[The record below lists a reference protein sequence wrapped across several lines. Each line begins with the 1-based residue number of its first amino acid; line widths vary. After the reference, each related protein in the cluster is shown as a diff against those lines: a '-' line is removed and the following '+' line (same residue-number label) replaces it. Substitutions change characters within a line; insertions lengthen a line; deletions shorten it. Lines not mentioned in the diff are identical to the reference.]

1 MTDFSPR
8 IPEYWQAQFAG
19 DALGPKSCTVNPS
32 LSHKR
37 LAMILTRDGAPSQM
51 TVRPELA
58 ACLKRLMPTSPSIED
73 RKAALTRS
81 GITFHDPDH
90 LFYLAESAPLPPPGS
105 SARRLTADDRHAF
118 AIFHHEAPEADRED
132 AFVEWDHWAVFGCF
146 DGDRLISAASAILW
160 ENSPFADLGVLTL
173 PDARGKG
180 AARAVVMAMLDFVRG
195 QGLEPQYRCQVGNSA
210 SVALATAC
218 GLRLYGQWIVATEL
232 ASPCH
237 S

>member
-1 MTDFSPR
+1 MTDFRPR
-8 IPEYWQAQFAG
+8 IAEYWQAQFAG
-19 DALGPKSCTVNPS
+19 DALGPESCAVSDS
-32 LSHKR
+32 LSYKR
-37 LAMILTRDGAPSQM
+37 PAMILTRDGAPSRM

-58 ACLKRLMPTSPSIED
+58 KCLGQGTPTSPSIAD
-73 RKAALTRS
+73 LKAMLIRF

-90 LFYLAESAPLPPPGS
+90 LFYLAEGEPLPIPS
-105 SARRLTADDRHAF
+105 RSARKLMPDDRGAF
-118 AIFHHEAPEADRED
+118 DTFHDEAPEQDRED

-180 AARAVVMAMLDFVRG
+180 AARAVVLAILDFVRS
-195 QGLEPQYRCQVGNSA
+195 QGLEPQYRCQIDNAA
-210 SVALATAC
+210 SVALAKAC
-218 GLRLYGQWIVATEL
+218 GLRLYGQWIVAAE
-232 ASPCH
+232 SSSSFH

>member
-37 LAMILTRDGAPSQM
+37 PAMILTRDGAPSQM

-58 ACLKRLMPTSPSIED
+58 ACLGQLTPKSPSIED
-73 RKAALTRS
+73 RRAALIRS
-81 GITFHDPDH
+81 GIAFHDPDH
-90 LFYLAESAPLPPPGS
+90 LFYLPEDEPIPTPAR
-105 SARRLTADDRHAF
+105 SARKLTPDDRSAF
-118 AIFHHEAPEADRED
+118 DIFHYEAPEADHED

-195 QGLEPQYRCQVGNSA
+195 QGLEPQYRCQVDNSA

-218 GLRLYGQWIVATEL
+218 GLRLYGQWIVAAEP